1 MVHNEE
7 SDVEKVPADNDH
19 LLAFAA
25 RLNQALDHNGIPP
38 KNHGRIQ
45 YVSEMFLLSHAGAGK
60 WVNGLVLPAKARR
73 RELAQRLGVEYDWL
87 EFSKGEMLA
96 SKPATNNSGLRK
108 LPILSYHEAVDFD
121 KHVENFVGETLA
133 LDINVGSRAFV
144 IYAQGTAMSGRFP
157 EGSVLIFDPDV
168 SPRDGDYVLAKINKL
183 PDAIF
188 RQYVL
193 SDSGKFLYAQD
204 PRYQTHKMGVGD
216 SIIARM
222 MQHRTDY

>member
-1 MVHNEE
+1 MNEE
-7 SDVEKVPADNDH
+7 QDVEKNLDNDH

-25 RLNQALDHNGIPP
+25 RLNQALDQNGIPP

-73 RELAQRLGVEYDWL
+73 RELAQRLGVNYDWL
-87 EFSKGEMLA
+87 EFGKGEMLT
-96 SKPATNNSGLRK
+96 SKPTSNVNGLHK
-108 LPILSYHEAVDFD
+108 LPILSYHEAVNFD
-121 KHVENFVGETLA
+121 KLVENFVGETLD
-133 LDINVGSRAFV
+133 LDVNVGPRSFV
-144 IYAQGTAMSGRFP
+144 IYAQGSAMSGRFP
-157 EGSVLIFDPDV
+157 EGSILIFDPDITIQ
-168 SPRDGDYVLAKINKL
+168 DGDYVLAKVNKL

-188 RQYVL
+188 RQYIL

-216 SIIARM
+216 KIIARM
-222 MQHRTDY
+222 MQHRTNY

>member
-1 MVHNEE
+1 MRDEDNEI
-7 SDVEKVPADNDH
+7 EKSSTDNPH

-45 YVSEMFLLSHAGAGK
+45 YVAEMFLLSHAGAGK
-60 WVNGLVLPAKARR
+60 WINGLVLPAKGRR
-73 RELAQRLGVEYDWL
+73 RELAQRLGVNYDWL
-87 EFSKGEMLA
+87 EFGKGEMLA
-96 SKPATNNSGLRK
+96 SKPSSESGGLSK

-133 LDINVGSRAFV
+133 LDVNVGSRAFV
-144 IYAQGTAMSGRFP
+144 VYAQGTAMSGRFP
-157 EGSVLIFDPDV
+157 EGSILVFDPDAPV
-168 SPRDGDYVLAKINKL
+168 QDGDYVLAKVNKL

-188 RQYVL
+188 RQYML

-204 PRYQTHKMGVGD
+204 PRYQTHKMAVGD
-216 SIIARM
+216 KIIARM
-222 MQHRTDY
+222 MQHRTNY